1 MIGARFLVRGRVQGV
16 GFRWFVSRQAR
27 ELGICGSVQNLIDGT
42 VEVVAW
48 ADRAEPLARLE
59 GLLGQGPDH
68 AAVESV
74 NREDL
79 PGDGDA
85 TPRRFVI
92 Q

>member
-1 MIGARFLVRGRVQGV
+1 MIGARFLIRGRVQGV

-27 ELGICGSVQNLIDGT
+27 ELSISGSVQNLVDGT

-48 ADRAEPLARLE
+48 AERAETLARLE
-59 GLLGQGPDH
+59 VLLSRGPDH

-74 NREDL
+74 EREGL

-85 TPRRFVI
+85 TPGRFVI